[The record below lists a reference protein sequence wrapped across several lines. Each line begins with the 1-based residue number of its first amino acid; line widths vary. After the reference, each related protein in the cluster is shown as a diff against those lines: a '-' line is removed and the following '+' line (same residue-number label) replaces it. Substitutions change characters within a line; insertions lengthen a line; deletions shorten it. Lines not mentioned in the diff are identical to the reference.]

1 MRLIYERLSHRQG
14 QSIRIEAN
22 LHRHLPTS
30 LSTIS
35 PEPPA
40 AMPLEIDGINASEV
54 HEKIGRFLD
63 GMLNIKGTTDEF
75 LIKLNDGRVIDA
87 EGWND

>member
-1 MRLIYERLSHRQG
+1 
-14 QSIRIEAN
+14 
-22 LHRHLPTS
+22 
-30 LSTIS
+30 
-35 PEPPA
+35 
-40 AMPLEIDGINASEV
+40 MPLEIDGINASEV